1 LLAEGARI
9 SFLFNKMMR
18 KSNNNAVYV
27 VPLKNNPDRQGRA
40 AARQLEHLYQMRKFE
55 TASDKVMSMPWDWR
69 GRHLQSSNESVAY
82 IGLSN
87 CHLSLY
93 SGEISIGT
101 PPQSFRV
108 DFDTGSSD
116 LWVPSTKCDAS
127 CDAFPSWRKYNE
139 SASSSSQSVPQS
151 SFQVQYASGG
161 DVTGDAVQDILR
173 LSDTVSVEQIFGQ
186 ATSLRNWTTCATEE
200 GIFGMG
206 SSLLSSHKHPSPIS
220 NLQHVLRDP
229 LFSLYLD
236 DTVDDY
242 PPVISS
248 PTLDTYGNAQGS
260 ASQPTGAH
268 SELIFGAVNGKHY
281 SGCLSWHD
289 LGPATGFWSVNLD
302 GVQFGSQDVTMVPAT
317 AIVDSGST
325 LVIGPTAD
333 IGLIAEMSGATCLA
347 PDATG
352 VNLSQVSCTD
362 PAGFYI
368 AQVGCGQ
375 TVPTLDFIIDG
386 KTYSLT
392 TEDLVVDYRIGTQ
405 DTCVLRLQSG
415 LQGTSDGS
423 PLWILGDVFFH
434 EYYAAFDFGNNRIG
448 FAPAAQDN
456 QVHCK
461 ADSAIDIG
469 STNIDGSSSGCLET
483 MGMHQITWLVA
494 VYVIGALFGRRF

>member
-1 LLAEGARI
+1 
-9 SFLFNKMMR
+9 
-18 KSNNNAVYV
+18 
-27 VPLKNNPDRQGRA
+27 
-40 AARQLEHLYQMRKFE
+40 
-55 TASDKVMSMPWDWR
+55 MPWDWR
-69 GRHLQSSNESVAY
+69 GRHLQSNNESLAY

-87 CHLSLY
+87 CHLVLY

-127 CDAFPSWRKYNE
+127 CDAFPSWKTKYNE
-139 SASSSSQSVPQS
+139 SLSRSSQSVPQS
-151 SFQVQYASGG
+151 SFQVQYASGAVVAG
-161 DVTGDAVQDILR
+161 EAIQDVLH

-206 SSLLSSHKHPSPIS
+206 SSFLSSHNYPSPIS
-220 NLQHVLRDP
+220 NLQRVLRDP

-236 DTVDDY
+236 DTIDDY
-242 PPVISS
+242 PSDSS
-248 PTLDTYGNAQGS
+248 TSALDTYGNAQGS

-289 LGPATGFWSVNLD
+289 LGKATGFWSVNLD
-302 GVQFGSQDVTMVPAT
+302 GVRFGSQDVTMVPAT

-333 IGLIAEMSGATCLA
+333 IGLIAEMSGATCFA
-347 PDATG
+347 TPDATG
-352 VNLSQVSCTD
+352 VNLSQVPCTD
-362 PAGFYI
+362 PVGFYI
-368 AQVGCGQ
+368 AEVGCDQ
-375 TVPTLDFIIDG
+375 AVPNLDFIIDG
-386 KTYSLT
+386 ETYSLES
-392 TEDLVVDYRIGTQ
+392 EDLVVDFRIGGQ
-405 DTCVLRLQSG
+405 DICVLRFQSG
-415 LQGTSDGS
+415 SQGASDGS

-434 EYYAAFDFGNNRIG
+434 EYYSAFDFGNNRIG
-448 FAPAAQDN
+448 FAPAARDN

-461 ADSAIDIG
+461 ADSPIDIG
-469 STNIDGSSSGCLET
+469 LSSLSSSGCLET
-483 MGMHQITWLVA
+483 MSMHQITWLVA
-494 VYVIGALFGRRF
+494 VYVIGALFGRR